1 MYYKDQQFEVWL
13 ASNGNTQA
21 RQSRGYIDSL
31 IKNVLSKYGLDT
43 IFVGM
48 AKAIQQR
55 NITLAKLG
63 DLHSKINK
71 AAALKNNYPNSS
83 IYSSVNN
90 SMTSIQLWCGV
101 LKKYIDFL
109 KQTEPNNNNYK
120 NWGAQ
125 QWNNA
130 LSDFWKN
137 TIDAVAID
145 GYTSLLDAP
154 AMGGNI
160 NNFVKLALE
169 NSYFLNKTAT
179 ISIHNDLIIN
189 IGTGTPVYAR
199 ESNAVQQVINGI
211 RYFVDGTLQIP
222 ILADPDGNTAVRDI
236 IEKNTGYTVS
246 SGYNDFFTNF
256 KISHIWS
263 NANDPRFFTSFW
275 NIAIVPAWAND
286 ILDKKNSGMQLAKTM
301 INTYKA
307 ICDKLYRVTSLGKK
321 FGAINSTLVVNPTFD
336 PNYVAHGTY
345 EINVL
350 NNTTNGTIGTI
361 RKRRNVR
368 V

>member
-63 DLHSKINK
+63 DLHSMINK

-90 SMTSIQLWCGV
+90 SMTSIQQWCGV

-145 GYTSLLDAP
+145 GYTSLLNAP
-154 AMGGNI
+154 SMNGNED
-160 NNFVKLALE
+160 NFVILALE

-179 ISIHNDLIIN
+179 IGIQNGLINN
-189 IGTGTPVYAR
+189 IKSKTPVYAR
-199 ESNAVQQVINGI
+199 KSNAVQKVINGI
-211 RYFVDGTLQIP
+211 RYFVNSALQIP
-222 ILADPDGNTAVRDI
+222 MLADPDGNKEVRDL

-256 KISHIWS
+256 KISHIWG

-275 NIAIVPAWAND
+275 NIVIVPAWAND
-286 ILDKKNSGMQLAKTM
+286 NLDKNNSGMPLAQKM

-307 ICDKLYRVTSLGKK
+307 ICEKLYGAASLGNQL
-321 FGAINSTLVVNPTFD
+321 GVNPTFN
-336 PNYVAHGTY
+336 PNYVVHGTY
-345 EINVL
+345 EVNVL
-350 NNTTNGTIGTI
+350 NNTSNGTIGTI
-361 RKRRNVR
+361 RKVP
-368 V
+368 VTV

>member
-1 MYYKDQQFEVWL
+1 MD
-13 ASNGNTQA
+13 
-21 RQSRGYIDSL
+21 
-31 IKNVLSKYGLDT
+31 
-43 IFVGM
+43 
-48 AKAIQQR
+48 KAIQQR
-55 NITLAKLG
+55 HNTLAKLE
-63 DLHSKINK
+63 DLHSRINK
-71 AAALKNNYPNSS
+71 AAALKIKFPKSAVYSGITHKMSS
-83 IYSSVNN
+83 IQY
-90 SMTSIQLWCGV
+90 WCSV

-109 KQTEPNNNNYK
+109 KQTEPNNNTYT

-130 LSDFWKN
+130 LSVFWKN

-211 RYFVDGTLQIP
+211 RNFVDGTLQIP

-256 KISHIWS
+256 KISHIWG

-275 NIAIVPAWAND
+275 NIVIVPAWAND
-286 ILDKKNSGMQLAKTM
+286 NLDKNNSGMPLAQKM

-307 ICDKLYRVTSLGKK
+307 ICEKLYGAASLGNQL
-321 FGAINSTLVVNPTFD
+321 GVNPTFN
-336 PNYVAHGTY
+336 PNYVVHGKY
-345 EINVL
+345 EVNVL
-350 NNTTNGTIGTI
+350 NNTSNGTIGTI
-361 RKRRNVR
+361 RKRKVR

>member
-13 ASNGNTQA
+13 ASNGDTQA

-55 NITLAKLG
+55 NNTLVKLG

-71 AAALKNNYPNSS
+71 AAALKISYPNSS
-83 IYSSVNN
+83 IFSSVNK
-90 SMTSIQLWCGV
+90 SMTSIKQWCSV

-109 KQTEPNNNNYK
+109 KQTEPNNNTYT

-125 QWNNA
+125 QWNNS
-130 LSDFWKN
+130 LSDFWKD
-137 TIDAVAID
+137 TVAAVAID
-145 GYTSLLDAP
+145 GYTSLLNAP
-154 AMGGNI
+154 AMGGSI
-160 NNFVKLALE
+160 NNFVRLALE

-179 ISIHNDLIIN
+179 IGIQNDLIKNIN
-189 IGTGTPVYAR
+189 SKTPVYAR
-199 ESNAVQQVINGI
+199 KSNAVQKVINGI

-222 ILADPDGNTAVRDI
+222 ILADPDGNTAVRNLI
-236 IEKNTGYTVS
+236 QANTGYTVS

-256 KISHIWS
+256 KISHIWG

-275 NIAIVPAWAND
+275 NIVIVPAWAND
-286 ILDKKNSGMQLAKTM
+286 ILDKKNSGIELAKKM

-307 ICDKLYRVTSLGKK
+307 VCEIYYGAASLGKNL
-321 FGAINSTLVVNPTFD
+321 GVNPTLH
-336 PNYVAHGTY
+336 PNDVVHGTY
-345 EINVL
+345 QINVL

-361 RKRRNVR
+361 VNVS
-368 V
+368 VTV

>member
-1 MYYKDQQFEVWL
+1 MYYKDQQFQSWL
-13 ASNGNTQA
+13 ASNGDTQA
-21 RQSRGYIDSL
+21 SQSRGYIDSL
-31 IKNVLSKYGLDT
+31 INNVLSKYGLDT

-48 AKAIQQR
+48 VKAIQQR
-55 NITLAKLG
+55 DNTLAKLE

-71 AAALKNNYPNSS
+71 AAALKIKFPKSAVYSGITHKMSS
-83 IYSSVNN
+83 I
-90 SMTSIQLWCGV
+90 QQWCSV

-109 KQTEPNNNNYK
+109 KQNEPNNNTYT

-130 LSDFWKN
+130 LSVFWKN

-199 ESNAVQQVINGI
+199 ESDAVQQVINGI
-211 RYFVDGTLQIP
+211 RNFVDGTLQIP

-286 ILDKKNSGMQLAKTM
+286 ILDKKNSQMQLAKTM

-321 FGAINSTLVVNPTFD
+321 FGAINSTLVVNPTFA
-336 PNYVAHGTY
+336 PNYVAHGIY

-350 NNTTNGTIGTI
+350 NNTTNGPIGTI
-361 RKRRNVR
+361 RKRKVR

>member
-1 MYYKDQQFEVWL
+1 MYYKDQGFEMWL
-13 ASNGNTQA
+13 ASNGDTQA

-43 IFVGM
+43 IFIGM
-48 AKAIQQR
+48 AKAIQQK
-55 NITLAKLG
+55 NITLAKLEE
-63 DLHSKINK
+63 LHSKINK
-71 AAALKNNYPNSS
+71 AAALKHNYPDSTV
-83 IYSSVNN
+83 YSGITHQ
-90 SMTSIQLWCGV
+90 MASIQQWCSV

-109 KQTEPNNNNYK
+109 KQTEPNNNTYT

-137 TIDAVAID
+137 TVDAVAIN
-145 GYTSLLDAP
+145 GYTSLLP
-154 AMGGNI
+154 AMNDNI
-160 NNFVKLALE
+160 NIFVRLALE

-179 ISIHNDLIIN
+179 IGIQNDLIKNIN
-189 IGTGTPVYAR
+189 SKTPVYAR
-199 ESNAVQQVINGI
+199 KSNAVQQDINGI
-211 RYFVDGTLQIP
+211 RYFVNGTLQIP
-222 ILADPDGNTAVRDI
+222 ILADPDGNKAVRDL

-246 SGYNDFFTNF
+246 SGYNDFFTDF
-256 KISHIWS
+256 KISHIWG

-275 NIAIVPAWAND
+275 NIAIVPSWAND
-286 ILDKKNSGMQLAKTM
+286 ILDKKNSRMRLAQVM

-307 ICDKLYRVTSLGKK
+307 ICEKLYGAASLGNKL
-321 FGAINSTLVVNPTFD
+321 GVNPTFN

-345 EINVL
+345 EVNVL

-361 RKRRNVR
+361 RKVS
-368 V
+368 VTV

>member
-1 MYYKDQQFEVWL
+1 MYYKDQQFQSWL
-13 ASNGNTQA
+13 ASNGNKQPSK
-21 RQSRGYIDSL
+21 SRGYIDSL
-31 IKNVLSKYGLDT
+31 INNVLSKYGLDT

-90 SMTSIQLWCGV
+90 SMTSIQQWCGV

-145 GYTSLLDAP
+145 GYTSLLNAP
-154 AMGGNI
+154 SMNGNE
-160 NNFVKLALE
+160 NNFVRLALE
-169 NSYFLNKTAT
+169 NSYFLNNTAT
-179 ISIHNDLIIN
+179 ISIHNNLINNIN
-189 IGTGTPVYAR
+189 SKTPVYAR
-199 ESNAVQQVINGI
+199 KSNAVQKVTNGI

-222 ILADPDGNTAVRDI
+222 ILADPDGNKAVRDL

-256 KISHIWS
+256 KISHIWG

-275 NIAIVPAWAND
+275 NIVIVPAWAND
-286 ILDKKNSGMQLAKTM
+286 NLDKNNSGMPLAKKM

-307 ICDKLYRVTSLGKK
+307 ICEKLYGAASLGKNL
-321 FGAINSTLVVNPTFD
+321 GVNPTLD
-336 PNYVAHGTY
+336 PNYVVHGTY
-345 EINVL
+345 KVNVL
-350 NNTTNGTIGTI
+350 NNTTNNTIGTI
-361 RKRRNVR
+361 RKYP
-368 V
+368 